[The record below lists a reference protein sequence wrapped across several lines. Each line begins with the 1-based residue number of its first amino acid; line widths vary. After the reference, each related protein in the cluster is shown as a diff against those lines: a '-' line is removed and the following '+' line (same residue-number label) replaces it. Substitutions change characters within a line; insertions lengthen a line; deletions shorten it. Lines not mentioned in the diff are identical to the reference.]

1 MCLALSSS
9 WFRTSASHAEDHG
22 FESRQRYQFCYNQSM
37 KRSGLFIIA
46 GLVIMLFGPV
56 KLGMVCIGAGILLFI
71 SDVSR

>member
-1 MCLALSSS
+1 
-9 WFRTSASHAEDHG
+9 
-22 FESRQRYQFCYNQSM
+22 M